1 MRGAIPPLPQY
12 SFIAW
17 CSVKKQHRDNFAFS
31 LTLKYMLLVDI
42 VEFIYFFNVA
52 TKFQ

>member
-17 CSVKKQHRDNFAFS
+17 CSVKKRRRDRFIF
-31 LTLKYMLLVDI
+31 LTLLDI
-42 VEFIYFFNVA
+42 VKAYLAFTEICKGKVVPLL
-52 TKFQ
+52 